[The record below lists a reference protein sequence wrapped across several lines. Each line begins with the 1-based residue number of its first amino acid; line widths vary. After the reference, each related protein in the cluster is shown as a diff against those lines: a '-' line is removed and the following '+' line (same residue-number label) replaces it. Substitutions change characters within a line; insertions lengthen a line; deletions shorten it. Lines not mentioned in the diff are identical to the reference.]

1 MANLLLDSN
10 ILILHLRKRGS
21 ATEFLL
27 QWGEQDNLH
36 ISVATRTELL
46 AGMKPNEERTTI
58 ALLNSLRNLPVSDEV
73 ADRAGRL
80 IYRLARTGIQ
90 LSFPDALIAA
100 TALIHSLAIITTNA
114 AHFAPTG
121 ARVEVWT
128 PRFA

>member
-27 QWGEQDNLH
+27 QWGGQDNLH

-46 AGMKPNEERTTI
+46 AGMRPREEAITI
-58 ALLNSLRNLPVSDEV
+58 HLLNSLRNLPVTDAI
-73 ADRAGRL
+73 ADLAGRL
-80 IYRLARTGIQ
+80 IYRLARTGVQ

-100 TALIHSLAIITTNA
+100 TAITHDLAIITTNA
-114 AHFAPTG
+114 VHFTPTG
-121 ARVEVWT
+121 AKCEPWT
-128 PRFA
+128 PA

>member
-46 AGMKPNEERTTI
+46 VGMKAHEEPTTM
-58 ALLNSLRNLPVSDEV
+58 ALLNSLRNLPVTDEV
-73 ADRAGRL
+73 ADLAGRL
-80 IYRLARTGIQ
+80 IYRLARAGVQ
-90 LSFPDALIAA
+90 LSFPDALISA
-100 TALIHSLAIITTNA
+100 TAIVHDLAIITTNA
-114 AHFAPTG
+114 VHFTPTS
-121 ARVEVWT
+121 AKIEPWM
-128 PRFA
+128 PQ

>member
-46 AGMKPNEERTTI
+46 AGMKAHEEPTTM
-58 ALLNSLRNLPVSDEV
+58 ALLNSLRNLSVSDEV
-73 ADRAGRL
+73 ADLAGRL
-80 IYRLARTGIQ
+80 IYRLARTGVQ
-90 LSFPDALIAA
+90 LSFPDALISA
-100 TALIHSLAIITTNA
+100 TAIVHDLAIITTNA
-114 AHFAPTG
+114 VHFTPTG
-121 ARVEVWT
+121 AQVEPWT
-128 PRFA
+128 PQ

>member
-1 MANLLLDSN
+1 MADLLLDSN

-27 QWGEQDNLH
+27 HWGARDNLH

-46 AGMKPNEERTTI
+46 AGMRPQEEALTMT
-58 ALLNSLRNLPVSDEV
+58 LLNSLRNLPVTEAV
-73 ADRAGRL
+73 ADLAGRL
-80 IYRLARTGIQ
+80 IYRLARNGIQ

-100 TALIHSLAIITTNA
+100 TAITHDLAIITTNA

-121 ARVEVWT
+121 ARVEPWQ
-128 PRFA
+128 PQ